1 MSKNLYNTLYGSP
14 LKKGNGSK
22 RSPKGALQIGN
33 GNLTPRKRMV
43 KKRMVSNGGV
53 NGGGIARGLFGFIGQ
68 SLKTCNCFQQN
79 LAGEQIEGPTLSTN
93 CRRWQKCSKCCSNSF
108 GNDWYGEDPISS
120 IIRRR

>member
-1 MSKNLYNTLYGSP
+1 MSKNLYNTLYGNP
-14 LKKGNGSK
+14 LKKGNGS
-22 RSPKGALQIGN
+22 
-33 GNLTPRKRMV
+33 
-43 KKRMVSNGGV
+43 
-53 NGGGIARGLFGFIGQ
+53 IGQ